1 MLDVQK
7 TETLDTASDHEVMGS
22 IVPQAPQPA
31 EDTVAAP
38 TTDYAT
44 SLDAAQCLAKDIRR
58 LMDGVENT
66 ALKGDV
72 KSRIENLNR
81 WAKTYC
87 EGLNAARKIGNRG
100 LSGLYEAQKEISLAL
115 EEYLRLDDEGGQ
127 PSTDDD
133 ARKTDE
139 LRHALKRINRLIPA
153 IENSFG
159 QPTELSPATG
169 IASAI
174 KPS

>member
-1 MLDVQK
+1 MPDDQK
-7 TETLDTASDHEVMGS
+7 ISTLETASDHDVMGS

-31 EDTVAAP
+31 EAP
-38 TTDYAT
+38 ELHMDYAT

-72 KSRIENLNR
+72 KSRIESLNR

-87 EGLNAARKIGNRG
+87 EGLNAARKIGDRG
-100 LSGLYEAQKEISLAL
+100 LSGLYDAQKEISLAL
-115 EEYLRLDDEGGQ
+115 EEHLRLDDEGGMT
-127 PSTDDD
+127 PNDDD
-133 ARKTDE
+133 GHKTDE
-139 LRHALKRINRLIPA
+139 LRQALKRINRLIPA
-153 IENSFG
+153 IEGAFG
-159 QPTELSPATG
+159 QPSDISPATG

>member
-1 MLDVQK
+1 MLDNLK
-7 TETLDTASDHEVMGS
+7 PSLEHASADEAMGS
-22 IVPQAPQPA
+22 VVPQAPQPA
-31 EDTVAAP
+31 PVEASTAP
-38 TTDYAT
+38 DIDFST

-66 ALKGDV
+66 ALKSDV
-72 KSRIENLNR
+72 KARIENLNR

-87 EGLNAARKIGNRG
+87 EGLNAARKISDRG
-100 LSGLYEAQKEISLAL
+100 LNGLYEAQKELSLAL

-133 ARKTDE
+133 GRKTDE
-139 LRHALKRINRLIPA
+139 LRYALKRVNRLIPA
-153 IENSFG
+153 IESSFG
-159 QPTELSPATG
+159 QKTDDSPATG